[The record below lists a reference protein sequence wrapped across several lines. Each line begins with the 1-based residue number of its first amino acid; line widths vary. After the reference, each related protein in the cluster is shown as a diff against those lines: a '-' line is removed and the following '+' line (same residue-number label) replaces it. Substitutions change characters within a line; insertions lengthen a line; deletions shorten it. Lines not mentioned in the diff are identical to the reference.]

1 LGNKIYVSSACVKF
15 SKISE
20 SVEFLA
26 RNGFQNIELSGG
38 TEYYDHFENDLFELK
53 DKYNLN
59 YRCHNYFPPP
69 KKHFVVNL
77 ASLND
82 ETFQISFKHLQQVI
96 ALSNRLGADKFAFH
110 AGSFID
116 IKLSEIGKKLS
127 KDSLFNKVE
136 SIDRFCNAFKILQK
150 KANGV
155 SLFIE
160 NNVFSKTNAE
170 TYNGENPLMLTNFN
184 EYKSLKEKIDFNLL
198 LDVAH
203 LKVST
208 KTLGLNWENEFENM
222 MSVSSYIHISDNDGY
237 HDLNNQLTRSSSLL
251 SMLSNS
257 DTQNKDFTLEIYDGM
272 EAIKKSHD
280 ILSEVVS

>member
-1 LGNKIYVSSACVKF
+1 MIYVSSSCVKHNRI
-15 SKISE
+15 KD
-20 SVEFLA
+20 SVEELA
-26 RNGFQNIELSGG
+26 TNGFKNIELSGG
-38 TEYYDHFENDLFELK
+38 TVYYEDFEDDLLELK

-69 KKHFVVNL
+69 QKHFVLNL

-82 ETFQISFKHLQQVI
+82 ETFQMSLEHLEKVV

-110 AGSFID
+110 AGFFID

-127 KDSLFNKVE
+127 KDDLFNKEE
-136 SIDRFCNAFKILQK
+136 SIERFCNAYNIIK
-150 KANGV
+150 KQSKNV

-170 TYNGENPLMLTNFN
+170 TYNGDNPFMMTNFN

-203 LKVST
+203 LKVSA
-208 KTLGLNWENEFENM
+208 KSLNLDWEMEFENM
-222 MSVSSYIHISDNDGY
+222 MSVSSYIHVSDNDGF
-237 HDLNNQLTRSSSLL
+237 HDLNSRLKITSNLI
-251 SMLSNS
+251 SMLRQSN
-257 DTQNKDFTLEIYDGM
+257 TKNKDFTLEIYDGM
-272 EAIKKSHD
+272 NSIQKSYEV
-280 ILSEVVS
+280 LSGAVS